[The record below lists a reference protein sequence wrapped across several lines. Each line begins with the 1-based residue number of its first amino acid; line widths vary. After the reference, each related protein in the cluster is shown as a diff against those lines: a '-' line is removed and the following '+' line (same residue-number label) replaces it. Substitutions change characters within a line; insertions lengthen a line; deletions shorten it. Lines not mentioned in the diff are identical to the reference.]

1 MSGGYQIAA
10 GYLFY
15 GGTGLW
21 HSNSWFFP
29 ERPRNWEVTAINV
42 YAFGR
47 DVAKVQQPC
56 HHIPFLERRQTTSEM
71 SDEEFDDFSIDDD
84 ALNQIASLERTVD
97 RPHQST
103 IPQRT
108 AAAGSSVWTTN
119 RKPPAGKAPAFQL
132 RTLPLQGSS
141 SSESGGVSVGFGAN
155 DQQKDRT
162 VSRSTTTVRNPSSSK
177 QQHSI
182 NNRAGTGQSSS
193 SSGPAVNA
201 IEVLTDD
208 DDPEF
213 EVCSPPPVNKTM
225 GKNPGATTS
234 VKSNNSAADA
244 ARIAR
249 ANAIRGLLVDSNGKS
264 NWLTTAQNTRQN
276 GASAATKQTAAKN
289 VKVTEWDPE
298 KPQTQVVQTH
308 LPFRPL
314 APKKTGKTWDRTAYS
329 KSGQRV
335 VKKASAKKKGKKKK
349 AGGGLWD
356 DEASDGEE
364 DDEDEEDEEDGFD
377 QFPMPFI
384 DPSEYP
390 FAMRCHTS
398 TNHHA

>member
-1 MSGGYQIAA
+1 
-10 GYLFY
+10 
-15 GGTGLW
+15 
-21 HSNSWFFP
+21 
-29 ERPRNWEVTAINV
+29 
-42 YAFGR
+42 
-47 DVAKVQQPC
+47 
-56 HHIPFLERRQTTSEM
+56 M

-84 ALNQIASLERTVD
+84 ALNQIASLEQTAD
-97 RPHQST
+97 RPHQTT

-108 AAAGSSVWTTN
+108 VAAGPSAWTTN

-132 RTLPLQGSS
+132 RTIPLQGSS
-141 SSESGGVSVGFGAN
+141 SSESGGVSVGFGAT
-155 DQQKDRT
+155 DHQKDRT
-162 VSRSTTTVRNPSSSK
+162 VSRSTTTMRNPASSK
-177 QQHSI
+177 QQHSA
-182 NNRAGTGQSSS
+182 NNRTGTGRSSS

-201 IEVLTDD
+201 IEVLSDD

-213 EVCSPPPVNKTM
+213 EVCSPPQVNKTT
-225 GKNPGATTS
+225 GKNPGTTTS
-234 VKSNNSAADA
+234 SKSNNSAADA

-276 GASAATKQTAAKN
+276 GASDKSATKQTAAKN

-356 DEASDGEE
+356 DEASDGELE
-364 DDEDEEDEEDGFD
+364 DNEDEEDEEDGFD

-390 FAMRCHTS
+390 LQ
-398 TNHHA
+398 